1 MPDDGDE
8 IALSSGLH
16 LQDGEPVLGIVVGDA
31 LDSARKRFERRCC
44 LRSGRSEGH
53 GSERIVLSID
63 LEASTVS
70 WDPER
75 SSRCAGLGFL
85 RTLDRAQGEAKAA
98 PRCSHWTAR
107 RVLRSI
113 RRRPRKKE
121 VLMAPSDQHAA
132 MIAAAFA
139 RASA

>member
-63 LEASTVS
+63 LRRQ
-70 WDPER
+70 PYH
-75 SSRCAGLGFL
+75 G
-85 RTLDRAQGEAKAA
+85 TLSVPADVQD
-98 PRCSHWTAR
+98 
-107 RVLRSI
+107 
-113 RRRPRKKE
+113 
-121 VLMAPSDQHAA
+121 SD
-132 MIAAAFA
+132 F
-139 RASA
+139 